1 MAVTLLNCPFGPDT
15 PPARRAAE
23 YMRDFTSAL
32 SRLDRSET
40 VNTNSLRSW
49 VDADREPVAA
59 ASAAAAAAAPPRYG
73 LVLASPHRRVGVGV
87 GVGAEDVCDK
97 CEVQPLAGS

>member
-49 VDADREPVAA
+49 VDADREP
-59 ASAAAAAAAPPRYG
+59 AAAAAAPQYK
-73 LVLASPHRRVGVGV
+73 LVPSSRPGHGGA
-87 GVGAEDVCDK
+87 GAEDVCDK
-97 CEVQPLAGS
+97 CRAQPLAGV

>member
-1 MAVTLLNCPFGPDT
+1 MAVTLLNCPFGPGT

-59 ASAAAAAAAPPRYG
+59 ASAAAAAPPRYG
-73 LVLASPHRRVGVGV
+73 LVPASPHGHAGLGVGD
-87 GVGAEDVCDK
+87 GAGCDK
-97 CEVQPLAGS
+97 CQAQPLAGG